1 VSNLAVDIA
10 DCLELRYRSH
20 DVSVRRQKM
29 SRKRS
34 LVRRIN
40 EARQSCLRLPTKPTP
55 NKRKNMSSQIKPIPE
70 GFHTLTAHLVVKGAS
85 QAIEF
90 YKKAFGAE
98 ELGRLAGP
106 NGNSVMHA
114 DLKIGDSHIFLVDEF
129 PEIDCRGPESIGG
142 TPVTIHMYVEDVDAA
157 FDKAVAAGAKVQMP
171 LADMFWG
178 DRYGV
183 VTDPFGHSWSL
194 ASHKEDLT
202 REEIAKRA
210 QAACAEAAS

>member
-1 VSNLAVDIA
+1 
-10 DCLELRYRSH
+10 
-20 DVSVRRQKM
+20 M
-29 SRKRS
+29 
-34 LVRRIN
+34 
-40 EARQSCLRLPTKPTP
+40 T
-55 NKRKNMSSQIKPIPE
+55 SQIKPIPD
-70 GFHTLTAHLVVKGAS
+70 GFHTLTAHLIVKGAS

-98 ELGRLAGP
+98 ELGRLTGP